1 VSEPNP
7 ADIAMLEAQLREVE
21 QQRDNALD
29 LVVKRE
35 AELQECL
42 TDIVGLEG
50 AVSDVAKEVDD
61 LQKLF
66 GMVLSK
72 RRERV

>member
-1 VSEPNP
+1 MSEPNP